1 MQGIPALSSSRRL
14 KARIILSSP
23 HDSPAGGYQQEWPQP
38 WAIPATTRAD
48 YSAKGEPEQVMC
60 SNGLTLLRVLV
71 GATDPNFRPE
81 KLPYV
86 DPPDVP
92 LPMLVC
98 GHRGSPTVL
107 PTARLPKRPV
117 DGHNYQPLY
126 QHFNS
131 PITPQQSRKGPCCQ
145 CLIAFAWYNED
156 GERSTGGGE
165 IIFLKK
171 RRSRSSRW
179 RSIAHSNHH
188 P

>member
-86 DPPDVP
+86 DPSCASSHAGVWAPGQP
-92 LPMLVC
+92 HSPPHSQASETTC
-98 GHRGSPTVL
+98 GWP
-107 PTARLPKRPV
+107 
-117 DGHNYQPLY
+117 
-126 QHFNS
+126 
-131 PITPQQSRKGPCCQ
+131 
-145 CLIAFAWYNED
+145 
-156 GERSTGGGE
+156 
-165 IIFLKK
+165 
-171 RRSRSSRW
+171 
-179 RSIAHSNHH
+179 
-188 P
+188 